1 MKASC
6 LGEEGRAVLKALGAD
21 FDASWEE
28 HRYLYRRWDDRC
40 LVMGHFFRMEDGWAD
55 VEECWCRVKQAC
67 VPSLSCSRHDAN
79 GFFFYLGVGDFRVL
93 LRWMIKE
100 ERMKYFIGF
109 RAGNV
114 YLYGR
119 KEVELLIKLLGKGK
133 NHGRQSV

>member
-1 MKASC
+1 
-6 LGEEGRAVLKALGAD
+6 
-21 FDASWEE
+21 
-28 HRYLYRRWDDRC
+28 
-40 LVMGHFFRMEDGWAD
+40 MEDGWAD
-55 VEECWCRVKQAC
+55 VEECGSRGEEGGGPV
-67 VPSLSCSRHDAN
+67 LSCSRHDAN